1 MQIAKGKISEIPDEP
16 LQDIVI
22 INVIP
27 LFRTIKTAL
36 LLADQLIFK
45 RIRDQF
51 RRFRSDMD
59 SLANLRWSLS

>member
-1 MQIAKGKISEIPDEP
+1 MQIAKAKTSEIPDEP
-16 LQDIVI
+16 LQDIVM
-22 INVIP
+22 
-27 LFRTIKTAL
+27 

-51 RRFRSDMD
+51 RSFRSDMD

>member
-1 MQIAKGKISEIPDEP
+1 MQIAKAKTSEIPDEL

>member
-1 MQIAKGKISEIPDEP
+1 MQIAKAKTSEIPDEP

-51 RRFRSDMD
+51 RRFRSHMD

>member
-1 MQIAKGKISEIPDEP
+1 MQTAKAKTSEIPDEP

-51 RRFRSDMD
+51 RSFRSDMD